1 MQKTKLFYSCT
12 NCSYTTNKWTGQC
25 PSCQEWNSLVEKKQT
40 IIEKKFGAGKN
51 TKINYPLQKLGEISI
66 ETQARMLSGFNEW
79 DRVMGGGILP
89 GSFII
94 LTGDPGI
101 GKSTLLLQIAD
112 KIAQHKKATSKVI
125 YFSSEESLQ
134 QVKNRAN
141 RLGISPESNLLFS
154 DQSNLEAIIQIGIIE
169 KPDILILDSIQNCS
183 LSEDSNVIPGTIGQL
198 REAGFHLCKLAKEN
212 NIAVIITG
220 HITKEGHIAGPKVL
234 EHIVDGV
241 FYLQGE
247 DKWQTR
253 ILRSVKNRFGT
264 IQETGFFEMSQDGLL
279 EVPDINKLLL
289 HEASDSPGSAL
300 ISSIE
305 GSRPLL
311 LELQSLC
318 VASKFGIPQRVIT
331 GIDQKRVILIAA
343 ILEKYLHIRLSAQDI
358 FFKVS
363 GGFKVKSTASDL
375 GIALALLSSYF
386 QKPLPAKSI
395 SMAEISLTGQ
405 IKPINQVEIQIQEA
419 QKFGIKQIFVSKNQ
433 NIKSSSNVIGFKTI
447 YDLIKLFP
455 ED

>member
-1 MQKTKLFYSCT
+1 MSKIKTIYKCT
-12 NCSYTTNKWTGQC
+12 NCGNISPRWIGQC
-25 PSCQEWNSLVEKKQT
+25 QNCQEWNSLVEERETPPNQFGNKKNSNSHKV
-40 IIEKKFGAGKN
+40 ILKK
-51 TKINYPLQKLGEISI
+51 LDEI
-66 ETQARMLSGFNEW
+66 ETETHQRMLAGVQEW

-112 KIAQHKKATSKVI
+112 KISLNKKVI

-141 RLGISPESNLLFS
+141 RLNLSSASNMLFS
-154 DQSNLEAIIQIGIIE
+154 DQSNLEAIIQIGIEE
-169 KPDILILDSIQNCS
+169 KPDVLILDSIQNCS
-183 LSEDSNVIPGTIGQL
+183 LSENSTVIPGTIGQL

-212 NIAVIITG
+212 NIAIIITG

-264 IQETGFFEMSQDGLL
+264 IQETGFFEMGIDGMQ

-289 HEASDSPGSAL
+289 HETSDNPGSAL

-318 VASKFGIPQRVIT
+318 VSSKFGIPQRIIT
-331 GIDQKRVILIAA
+331 GIDPKRVILIAA
-343 ILEKYLHIRLSAQDI
+343 ILEKYLHIKLSSQDI

-363 GGFKVKSTASDL
+363 GGFKIKTTTSDL

-386 QKPLPAKSI
+386 QKPLPEKSI
-395 SMAEISLTGQ
+395 SIAEISLTGQ
-405 IKPINQVEIQIQEA
+405 IKPVNQIDMQIKEA
-419 QKFGIKQIFVSKNQ
+419 EKFGIKEIFVSQTQK
-433 NIKSSSNVIGFKTI
+433 IKTSNKVIGFKNI
-447 YDLIKLFP
+447 YELIKLFP
-455 ED
+455 EN